1 MRWLTTFFFPETS
14 AAAARRRIFDGRLS
28 RRPGA
33 PAHKRPHY
41 GARKLTQRP
50 PPTPARAGKPVGE
63 FNESAWPASLFV
75 QAGHDHQLDC
85 VGGGACTDLPRE
97 YREWQETLCQRKG
110 GGSVA

>member
-14 AAAARRRIFDGRLS
+14 AAAARRRGFDTRLS

-33 PAHKRPHY
+33 PAHKRLHC
-41 GARKLTQRP
+41 GAREITWRP
-50 PPTPARAGKPVGE
+50 APAPVRAEKPASE
-63 FNESAWPASLFV
+63 FNESAWPAALFA

-85 VGGGACTDLPRE
+85 VGGGACMDLPRE
-97 YREWQETLCQRKG
+97 YREWQQTLRQQEG